1 MRVLINCVSV
11 AMALGIAVPLAASA
25 PPPTAASMV
34 SDEEV
39 YEIAREAFLYLHPL
53 VLMDL
58 TRRVQTT
65 AAPKGNPG
73 GAVPVNTFKHLQ
85 AFPNGDFR
93 EIVRPNFDTLYS
105 TAWLDLSQGPVMLT
119 VPPGID
125 RYFLLP
131 MMDMWTNVFA
141 VPGTRTL
148 GAQGGEFAVVP
159 PGWKG
164 RLPAGVERI
173 DAPTS
178 VVWLIGR
185 TQTNGVA
192 DYAHVR
198 AIQQGYRL
206 RPLRPSGPAMLSID
220 TALDRTTPPA
230 RQMVAM
236 RGIEFFR
243 YALALLSRYPARID
257 DQPVTARMARIGLRA
272 GSDLSDLSPAKS
284 DALDR
289 AARDGFAA
297 LADNMQKLPT
307 LNTWRFGSA
316 HQGSYGGD
324 YRYRAYIAQYGL
336 GAVRPEDA
344 IYPSAFTDS
353 DGKPL
358 DGANRY
364 AIHFDKEQ
372 LPPARAF
379 WSITGYDRE
388 GFTTP
393 NVLKRYAIG
402 DRDALKF
409 NADGSLDLWIQAPDP
424 GGDKT
429 ANWLP
434 VPAQGRFNL
443 TMRLYSPKTDAIEA
457 RWAPPAVTRV
467 L

>member
-1 MRVLINCVSV
+1 MRVFISLVSL
-11 AMALGIAVPLAASA
+11 AMALSLALPLEARVPQPAEAL
-25 PPPTAASMV
+25 MV
-34 SDEEV
+34 SDEDV
-39 YEIAREAFLYLHPL
+39 YEIGREAFLYLHPL

-65 AAPKGNPG
+65 AASKGEPG

-85 AFPNGDFR
+85 AFPSGDFR

-105 TAWLDLSQGPVMLT
+105 TAWLDLSRGPVVLT

-148 GAQGGEFAVVP
+148 GAQGAEFAVVP

-164 RLPAGVERI
+164 RLPASIERI

-185 TQTNGVA
+185 TQTNGPA

-198 AIQQGYRL
+198 AVQQGYRL
-206 RPLRPSGPAMLSID
+206 KPLQPSSPPKLAID
-220 TALDRTTPPA
+220 TGLDRTTPPA
-230 RQMVAM
+230 RQVAAM
-236 RGIEFFR
+236 IGTEFFR

-257 DQPVTARMARIGLRA
+257 DQPIIARMARIGLRA
-272 GSDLSDLSPAKS
+272 GSDLSALSPEKS
-284 DALDR
+284 NALNR

-324 YRYRAYIAQYGL
+324 YRYRAYIAQFGL

-344 IYPSAFTDS
+344 IYPSVFTDS

-358 DGANRY
+358 DGSNRY
-364 AIHFDKEQ
+364 VIHFDKEQ
-372 LPPARAF
+372 IPPARAF

-409 NADGSLDLWIQAPDP
+409 NADGSLDLRIQAQDP
-424 GGDKT
+424 GGDRT

-434 VPAQGRFNL
+434 VPAEGRFNL
-443 TMRLYSPKTDAIEA
+443 TMRLYSPKTDAIED
-457 RWAPPAVTRV
+457 RWAPPAVTRAR
-467 L
+467 